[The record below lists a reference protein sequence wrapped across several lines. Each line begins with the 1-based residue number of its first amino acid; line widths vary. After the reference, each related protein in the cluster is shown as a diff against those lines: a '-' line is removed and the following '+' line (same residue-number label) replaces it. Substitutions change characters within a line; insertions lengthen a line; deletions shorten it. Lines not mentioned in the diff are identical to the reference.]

1 MLISFANV
9 LGLNKS
15 HSVNFSRQRYEANGG
30 PEVNLPTLKRS
41 KRASGCSKSSTQG
54 EGDRANLDEQSKT
67 RQGICLRYIMR
78 NCLLNLQIII
88 TSPSNK
94 LSTHHTKL

>member
-1 MLISFANV
+1 MLISFANI

-15 HSVNFSRQRYEANGG
+15 HSVNFPRQRHEANGG

-41 KRASGCSKSSTQG
+41 KKAKSSTQG

-67 RQGICLRYIMR
+67 RQGICLIWYI
-78 NCLLNLQIII
+78 
-88 TSPSNK
+88 S
-94 LSTHHTKL
+94 